1 MTPVI
6 APTRRA
12 VPIPAPMNRGHQ
24 SVAHGSAWGSIVAR
38 VIARA
43 LAVGLLASVTAWTA
57 APSRAHACTP
67 AKGTT
72 YCANPALELGL
83 PAAAAAVPLL
93 LTVPSLAVMNNDRL
107 NKRPVNNGAAVTAMV
122 GGTLLIVPVIMDLAL
137 MGKAISDGQT
147 GLAVI
152 DGAFAVG
159 FGVLAGFAIDI
170 ATDALNESIRAR
182 EAVEEPASP
191 SDNPGDAPAN
201 APESLPDSPL
211 DNPSGAPAGGVS
223 YREAP
228 RSPTAT
234 APPPATVSIVPLV
247 APQQQGLALVVAGW

>member
-12 VPIPAPMNRGHQ
+12 VPNPAVMNKGHQ
-24 SVAHGSAWGSIVAR
+24 SVARGSAWGRIVVR
-38 VIARA
+38 VVAA
-43 LAVGLLASVTAWTA
+43 GLLAAVVASVL
-57 APSRAHACTP
+57 APSNAHACTP

-107 NKRPVNNGAAVTAMV
+107 NKRPVNHGAAVTAMV
-122 GGTLLIVPVIMDLAL
+122 GGTLLIVPVIIDLAL

-170 ATDALNESIRAR
+170 ATDALNESIRAQ

-201 APESLPDSPL
+201 APDSPS
-211 DNPSGAPAGGVS
+211 DGPTGGLS
-223 YREAP
+223 EREAP

>member
-1 MTPVI
+1 M
-6 APTRRA
+6 
-12 VPIPAPMNRGHQ
+12 
-24 SVAHGSAWGSIVAR
+24 
-38 VIARA
+38 A
-43 LAVGLLASVTAWTA
+43 LAV

-107 NKRPVNNGAAVTAMV
+107 NKRPVNHGAAVTAMV
-122 GGTLLIVPVIMDLAL
+122 GGTLLIVPVIIDLAL

-170 ATDALNESIRAR
+170 ATDELNESIRAR
-182 EAVEEPASP
+182 EAVDEPASP

-201 APESLPDSPL
+201 APTSLPDSPS
-211 DNPSGAPAGGVS
+211 DDPAGGVS

-234 APPPATVSIVPLV
+234 APRPATVSIVPLV